1 MKGPDAEPSTAV
13 DAARLQLTSLS
24 PELKCN
30 IFTNLPDVTSVR
42 SLALVSSSFYYTFLD
57 AQYLI
62 LPQVLQNEIS
72 TDLLHGAVA
81 AYKASKIPVW
91 TKPAVHDFLGEY
103 FRNFV
108 THKVKKWNLSEA
120 LHMSK
125 IHRCVEFFA
134 AKFASVAL
142 SKNPTTRDS
151 NATPSCTEM
160 IRIKRIL
167 YRFELYCNLFR
178 KPGFDR
184 MVRGERN
191 CLIQPSPFRTH
202 EQRNIFFNMFAPW
215 ENEQL
220 GCIHDWLIEEI
231 TIPFNDVAEH
241 DVDWGELTIA
251 WLDTFGDKEIF
262 YKEGYLLQGLD
273 FIVQLSTARTYDDR
287 HHLLM
292 PNQGSAG
299 SLLSDALTP
308 PRMLQRGGVPLEKYN
323 DEEERNFVNPSFDD
337 DNDSGPAEAWRWA
350 HATSTKDRFYFL
362 KEHRL
367 LRQRGYVMWDLKR
380 LLGWNF
386 FALPAQA
393 LALQRLPSGLERLEE
408 QAERERQYKMQED
421 SWAERERI
429 WENGGRGWWAPGD
442 ESHIRWPE
450 RH

>member
-1 MKGPDAEPSTAV
+1 MEGQDAELSTAT
-13 DAARLQLTSLS
+13 DTARLQLTSLS
-24 PELKCN
+24 PELKCA
-30 IFTNLPDVTSVR
+30 IFTNLLDVTSVR
-42 SLALVSSSFYYTFLD
+42 SLALISSSFYYTFLD
-57 AQYLI
+57 AEHLI
-62 LPQVLQNEIS
+62 LTQVLQNEIS
-72 TDLLHGAVA
+72 TDLLHGAFA
-81 AYKASKIPVW
+81 AYQASKIPVW
-91 TKPAVHDFLGEY
+91 TKPAVHEFLGEY
-103 FRNFV
+103 FGKLV
-108 THKVKKWNLSEA
+108 PHKAKKWSLSEA

-125 IHRCVEFFA
+125 LHRCVEFFA

-191 CLIQPSPFRTH
+191 CLIQPSPFRTQ
-202 EQRNIFFNMFAPW
+202 EQQDIFFDMFAPW

-220 GCIHDWLIEEI
+220 GCIHDYLIEEI
-231 TIPFNDVAEH
+231 TVPFNDVAEH
-241 DVDWGELTIA
+241 DVDWAELTIP
-251 WLDTFGDKEIF
+251 WVGMWGEKDIF
-262 YKEGYLLQGLD
+262 HKEGYLLKGLD
-273 FIVQLSTARTYDDR
+273 FIFQLSTASTYDDR
-287 HHLLM
+287 H
-292 PNQGSAG
+292 
-299 SLLSDALTP
+299 SLLNSHGSKGSFLYDALTP

-337 DNDSGPAEAWRWA
+337 DDDSGPAEAWRWA

-362 KEHRL
+362 KEHGL

-380 LLGWNF
+380 LLGWNL

-408 QAERERQYKMQED
+408 QAERERQYKMQKD

-429 WENGGRGWWAPGD
+429 WERGGRGWWAPGD
-442 ESHIRWPE
+442 ESHIRWPK